1 MSGGGD
7 PKRLRAEG
15 LCVRHGAREVLKNI
29 DLQLRAGEVGVILGP
44 NGAGKSTLLGALGGL
59 QRTDAGRVWLN
70 GRPLDTVNSAGFA
83 RHRAYLPQDLVPAFD
98 FTAQEVVELGRY
110 PHRLHPESDEAAI
123 VRAAMRRVS
132 VEALARR
139 GIRQLSGG
147 ERARVQLARAMAQ
160 VWRPCADGL
169 PRWLLLDEPTAALD
183 LQHQHQGLGALRDW
197 SREQGIG
204 VLMVLHD
211 LNLALR
217 YADRAWVLAHGQLV
231 SHGATADALTA
242 DLVRAVWRVK
252 AHPVLDPVGVPQF
265 VMTP

>member
-1 MSGGGD
+1 MSGGAD
-7 PKRLRAEG
+7 ATLLRAEG
-15 LCVRHGAREVLKNI
+15 LRVRHGAREVLQGV

-70 GRPLDTVNSAGFA
+70 GQPLDPARAAGFA

-110 PHRLHPESDEAAI
+110 PHRLQAEPDEAAI
-123 VRAAMRRVS
+123 VRAAMRCVS

-139 GIRQLSGG
+139 GVRQLSGG

-183 LQHQHQGLGALRDW
+183 LQHQHQSLSALRAW

-217 YADRAWVLAHGQLV
+217 YADRVWVLAHGQLV
-231 SHGATADALTA
+231 AHGATADALTA
-242 DLVRAVWRVK
+242 TLVQTVWRVQ
-252 AHPVLDPVGVPQF
+252 AHPVRDPAGVPQF

>member
-7 PKRLRAEG
+7 PKRLHAEG
-15 LCVRHGAREVLKNI
+15 LCVRHGAREVLKGV

-44 NGAGKSTLLGALGGL
+44 NGAGKSTLLGTLGGL

-70 GRPLDTVNSAGFA
+70 GQPLHTGSAAGFA

-98 FTAQEVVELGRY
+98 FTAQAVVELGRY
-110 PHRLHPESDEAAI
+110 PHRQHPEPDEAAI
-123 VRAAMRRVS
+123 VRAAMRRAS

-183 LQHQHQGLGALRDW
+183 LQHQHQSLSALRDW

-217 YADRAWVLAHGQLV
+217 CADRAWVLAHGQV
-231 SHGATADALTA
+231 VAHGATADALTA

-252 AHPVLDPVGVPQF
+252 AHPVLDPAGVPQF